1 MNLSFFQD
9 FYEKSPVTFSIAVL
23 VFAFSLASIINKKLL
38 LQLMLHPQSV
48 VRQQQYYRL
57 LLADLVNADLLHLT
71 LNEFML
77 YIFCSDLEE
86 TLRKAGP
93 YGSLY
98 FAMIYW
104 GSLLLA
110 SGLVTLRH
118 FRDFSY
124 STTGTSG
131 SIMGCMF
138 AYIVIAPD
146 YIVYNLPVIGGVKNI
161 YGGLAYIL
169 MLVIYQRKT
178 REEKVNHEF
187 HFYGAL
193 AGLIMGLLL
202 YFKV

>member
-38 LQLMLHPQSV
+38 LQLMLHPQSL

-131 SIMGCMF
+131 SIRNCNT
-138 AYIVIAPD
+138 I
-146 YIVYNLPVIGGVKNI
+146 IG
-161 YGGLAYIL
+161 
-169 MLVIYQRKT
+169 
-178 REEKVNHEF
+178 
-187 HFYGAL
+187 
-193 AGLIMGLLL
+193 
-202 YFKV
+202 